1 MEEGWLTWGT
11 KIKHIESTL
20 SLSKKEQKKLYKI
33 AEKRFEEASEVK
45 KLLINLEKMYYA
57 KVLLND
63 NKNYVKKENEKES
76 DDILKSGH
84 SQSSI

>member
-1 MEEGWLTWGT
+1 METKNSDKWLFGAYQSKNEKSGLEEGWLTWGT

-45 KLLINLEKMYYA
+45 KLLINLEK
-57 KVLLND
+57 
-63 NKNYVKKENEKES
+63 
-76 DDILKSGH
+76 
-84 SQSSI
+84 SIMQRFC